1 VIDMPNLATA
11 HQIDRPLP
19 GGGCRWAAPV
29 SAQAGHTGRSIRS
42 PLRFASTARDSARRR
57 FVSESGAPAFLHLSR
72 VVD

>member
-11 HQIDRPLP
+11 RQIDRPLS
-19 GGGCRWAAPV
+19 GGGFCRVAPGL
-29 SAQAGHTGRSIRS
+29 AQPGRTGRSIRS
-42 PLRFASTARDSARRR
+42 PLRFASTARDSGRGR